1 MPIYDYDGT
10 ANNEIGRVYDNDGT
24 ANHQIGKVYDND
36 GTANSLIYSADGNVF
51 PDMAWTGG
59 GANDGT
65 VTTSS
70 LQVIL
75 PEGSSKTNSSCRT
88 ASKVDLTN
96 YSKLTFV
103 VSQFNKGS
111 GSGTPQFSL
120 GIDSDTTT
128 HAHDSFYKYVKVTK
142 TGTYTLDVSGVSGS
156 YYVAIAVW
164 CSSVHNHGFT
174 VTSIT
179 AE

>member
-65 VTTSS
+65 VTSSS
-70 LQVIL
+70 LTVEL
-75 PEGSSKTNSSCRT
+75 PAGQGYTNSKCYTS
-88 ASKVDLTN
+88 SKVDLTN
-96 YSKLTFV
+96 YSKLIFV
-103 VSQFNKGS
+103 VSSFSGKG
-111 GSGTPQFSL
+111 GNEEFSV
-120 GIDSDTTT
+120 GIDTDTTT
-128 HAHDSFYKYVKVTK
+128 HNHSSYYKYLAVTK
-142 TGTYTLDVSGVSGS
+142 TGTYTLDISSVTGS
-156 YYVAIAVW
+156 YYIAISVW
-164 CSSVHNHGFT
+164 CSGNDRRFT